1 MRDMIVDSSND
12 ATGLVVDV
20 LTGTTSGP
28 ELPPNLKPGSLS
40 AILSTA
46 TSNLWAGLRWKRLTS
61 TKTWG
66 DGLWARTNVL
76 GELMENRNMLTT
88 CHGAVVAHSIVG
100 GVAVSRARS
109 QSDDG
114 VNQTRNFLT

>member
-20 LTGTTSGP
+20 LT
-28 ELPPNLKPGSLS
+28 ELQVVNYRQGHLKPGSLS

-61 TKTWG
+61 TKKLG
-66 DGLWARTNVL
+66 VMALWAN
-76 GELMENRNMLTT
+76 ECFWE
-88 CHGAVVAHSIVG
+88 S
-100 GVAVSRARS
+100 
-109 QSDDG
+109 
-114 VNQTRNFLT
+114 